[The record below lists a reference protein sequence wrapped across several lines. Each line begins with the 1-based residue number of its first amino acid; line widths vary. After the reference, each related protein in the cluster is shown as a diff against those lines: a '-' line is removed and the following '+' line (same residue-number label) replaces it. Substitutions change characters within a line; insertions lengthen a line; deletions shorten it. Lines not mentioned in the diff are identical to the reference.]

1 MIKLEVKTKAQK
13 KFDADYQ
20 TNPATILLLE
30 ASTFFFFLNF
40 THLLKNFT

>member
-13 KFDADYQ
+13 KFAADYQ

-30 ASTFFFFLNF
+30 ASTLPQQ
-40 THLLKNFT
+40 L